1 MSIKSITGDSAVS
14 ALAAADKA
22 VKKAPLDQHLLSQT
36 AQSNAVDAN
45 NKVSTVNNQKPDSE
59 IESGKKPVRVMSHVV
74 KVYNLQ
80 GKERTKFMD
89 SHNEVI
95 YQIPSEMVAK
105 LEDQMMK
112 PETSA
117 NTKG

>member
-1 MSIKSITGDSAVS
+1 MFIKSITGDGAAP
-14 ALAAADKA
+14 ALKTLNVAAADKA
-22 VKKAPLDQHLLSQT
+22 VKHQT
-36 AQSNAVDAN
+36 AQSNAVDTK
-45 NKVSTVNNQKPDSE
+45 NKVSELKKQSPDSE
-59 IESGKKPVRVMSHVV
+59 VETRKKPVRAMSHVV

-80 GKERTKFMD
+80 GEERTKFMD
-89 SHNEVI
+89 SHNDVV

>member
-1 MSIKSITGDSAVS
+1 MSVKSITGDGAVS
-14 ALAAADKA
+14 ALKTLNMADADKA
-22 VKKAPLDQHLLSQT
+22 VKKASLGLT
-36 AQSNAVDAN
+36 AQSDAADAN
-45 NKVSTVNNQKPDSE
+45 NKVSKLKNQSPDSE
-59 IESGKKPVRVMSHVV
+59 VETRKKPIRTMSHVV

-89 SHNEVI
+89 SHNDVI